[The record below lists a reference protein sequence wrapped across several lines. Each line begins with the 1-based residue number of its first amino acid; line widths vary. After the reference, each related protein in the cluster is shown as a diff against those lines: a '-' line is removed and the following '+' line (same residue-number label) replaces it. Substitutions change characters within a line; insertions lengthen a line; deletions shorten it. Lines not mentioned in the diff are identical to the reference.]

1 MCDRAQYQFNRLT
14 HRQVYSEG
22 IASNMIRSTI
32 SKITNNETL
41 RLVPRGVY
49 LSAAAFVGL
58 VFTLV
63 VTSLAVSNVIAPQG
77 FETYA
82 MAKPVNVHRVIRQSE
97 VDRFGGQVSNAF
109 GINQNVATEFAD
121 WILEA
126 SERQN
131 LSPELIA
138 SLVITESSFRKNVRS
153 NVGAVGP
160 AQVRPDYWGSFC
172 GADDLDDPE
181 QNIYSGSARHS
192 RYSVQDDLDD
202 PEQNIYC
209 GAQILSHLL
218 ERCGGDQACAL
229 AAYNVGPYANRANAA
244 RRYVNKV
251 DRYLDRME
259 AAASL

>member
-181 QNIYSGSARHS
+181 QNIY
-192 RYSVQDDLDD
+192 
-202 PEQNIYC
+202 C

>member
-1 MCDRAQYQFNRLT
+1 MCDCAQYQFNRLT

-181 QNIYSGSARHS
+181 QNIY
-192 RYSVQDDLDD
+192 
-202 PEQNIYC
+202 C